1 MLRRRDNQPPALS
14 LKEGSEEMV
23 EDILVSFII
32 LEQRLRMKEKR
43 KQTGMMYGPLSTSG
57 LP

>member
-1 MLRRRDNQPPALS
+1 
-14 LKEGSEEMV
+14 MV